1 MNNICKLLCVFFSL
15 CFTALTS
22 FAQDKTGLIKG
33 AVLDSLSN
41 KPAEFITLAL
51 KKDGQVLKTAVTRQN
66 GSFEIAEVPFGN
78 YNLTA
83 TAIGYTPKTFPLTI
97 NAQNK
102 TFEAGNIV
110 LAGQVNTLADVS
122 VTAMRPM
129 IKQEVDRITYDI
141 QADPESKVLTAL
153 DMMRKVPLLSLDAD
167 DNIKLKGSDKY
178 KILINGKPSSMIDQ
192 NPKDVLRGMP
202 ASSIQKIEVITTPPA
217 KYDSEGLSGIINII
231 TNKKIDNGY
240 NGSLNLRHQA
250 PVGGPSGSASLSFK
264 QGKFGVNAY
273 GGTGLYGAPETQIL
287 NTRTTTGG
295 NPSVLVND
303 GRRKFDN
310 NFRYGGADF
319 SFEIDSLN
327 LLTAGF
333 NPYSGYN
340 NTSNNQGFSLSSPT
354 EVTSY
359 DLFGKNRFEWSG
371 LELSFNYQHG
381 FKSNKDRLLTLSYQS
396 NNGSNPQRNEL
407 SFANR
412 QNYNEPDYIQR
423 NESKSKEQTIQ
434 VDYVHPL
441 KKLNIELGVKGILR
455 DNSSNFEY
463 STLDDVTS
471 QYTIDPSRTNMFNNT
486 QNIISAYNSYSYSL
500 TNLVFKAGLRIEET
514 FVKADFISNASR
526 VNTDYFNI
534 IPSFSVNHKFSNQSN
549 LNFGFTQRI
558 QRPGIYN
565 MNPFVDRSIP
575 NYESTGNPNLEA
587 VLANNFE
594 LTYSKFKKGSVNIG
608 LSYNFANNT
617 IQNVSVY
624 NSIDQITRSTFANI
638 GKDKSLTTNLNIN
651 YPLTPEWNVTVSGNI
666 GYTWL
671 EGIINGVLTKN
682 SGLKGYAYLNTGYKF
697 EKQWR
702 ANASFSYNA
711 ASVNLQGKYGEYY
724 FMSFSGSKEV
734 VKDKL
739 TLTAGINNPF
749 TKYRY
754 YETFLEGPDFA
765 QRYRGQN
772 YNRSFSLSLNWKFGS
787 LKEAVKKS
795 QRSIKNDDVK
805 SGGATS
811 GQ

>member
-15 CFTALTS
+15 CSLAFTS
-22 FAQDKTGLIKG
+22 FAQDQTGLIRG
-33 AVLDSLSN
+33 AVSDSLSN

-51 KKDGQVLKTAVTRQN
+51 KKDGQVLKTAVTKQN
-66 GSFEIAEVPFGN
+66 GSFEIEEVPFGN
-78 YNLTA
+78 YTLTA
-83 TAIGYTPKTFPLTI
+83 TAIGYTPKTFPVAL
-97 NAQNK
+97 NAENK
-102 TFEAGNIV
+102 TFEAGHIQ

-167 DNIKLKGSDKY
+167 DNIKLKGGDKY
-178 KILINGKPSSMIDQ
+178 RILINGKPSSMIDQ
-192 NPKDVLRGMP
+192 SPKDVLRGMP

-217 KYDSEGLSGIINII
+217 KYDSEGLSGLINII

-240 NGSLNLRHQA
+240 NGSFNLRHQV
-250 PVGGPSGSASLSFK
+250 PVGGPSASASLSFK

-273 GGTGLYGAPETQIL
+273 GGTGLYGAPQTQIL
-287 NTRTTTGG
+287 NTRTTTGV
-295 NPSVLVND
+295 NPSVLIND
-303 GRRKFDN
+303 GRREFDN

-327 LLTAGF
+327 LITAGF

-340 NTSNNQGFSLSSPT
+340 NTSNNQQFSLSSPDQ
-354 EVTSY
+354 VIAY
-359 DLFGKNRFEWSG
+359 DLLGKNRFEWSG
-371 LELSFNYQHG
+371 LELAFNYQHG

-396 NNGSNPQRNEL
+396 NNGSNPQRNAL
-407 SFANR
+407 SFLNR
-412 QNYNEPDYIQR
+412 QNYQDPDYVQR
-423 NESKSKEQTIQ
+423 NESTSKEQTIQ

-463 STLDDVTS
+463 STLDDVTGL
-471 QYTIDPSRTNMFNNT
+471 YTIDPNRTNRFNNT
-486 QNIISAYNSYSYSL
+486 QNIISAYNSYTYSL
-500 TNLVFKAGLRIEET
+500 TSLVFKAGLRVEET

-534 IPSFSVNHKFSNQSN
+534 IPSFSVNRKFNNQSN

-608 LSYNFANNT
+608 LSYNYANNT

-624 NSIDQITRSTFANI
+624 NPADQITRTTFANI
-638 GKDKSLTTNLNIN
+638 GKDQSLTTNLNIN
-651 YPLTPEWNVTVSGNI
+651 YPLTPKWNVTVSGNI

-671 EGIINGVLTKN
+671 EGVIDGVLIEN
-682 SGLKGYAYLNTGYKF
+682 SGLKGYAYINTGYKF
-697 EKQWR
+697 EKHWR

-754 YETFLEGPDFA
+754 YETFLEGPDFS